1 PWKNETA
8 GGFTRAKTPWL
19 PVDPRHRPLAADVQ
33 GAQNG
38 STLST
43 SRKLIAIRKASPALT
58 EGSFRV
64 VEAREG
70 QLVFEREGDG
80 ERLLCVFNVTP
91 RAVTRTI
98 GHDVASVTWASD
110 AVLTG
115 KQLVMEP
122 FGSAILK
129 LS

>member
-1 PWKNETA
+1 M
-8 GGFTRAKTPWL
+8 
-19 PVDPRHRPLAADVQ
+19 Q

-43 SRKLIAIRKASPALT
+43 SRKLIAIRRASAALK

-70 QLVFEREGDG
+70 QLVFERKGDG

-91 RAVTRTI
+91 RAVTRAI
-98 GHDVASVTWASD
+98 GHDAASVTWASD